1 MTQPTEMKEGP
12 TAIVT
17 GQPESKPLSVSI
29 PDTLTRT
36 TNKTKAADVI
46 TSITGNVSIRPYIDG
61 TRENMG
67 LEKYNLAV
75 YPGTYQEEQLA
86 AIERNGVIRYI
97 TGLDE
102 FAPEVQKLDPAKKEA
117 VIRNIRY
124 VVSEL
129 EKQLATNE
137 IKVDDENF
145 WSKVTLLKPNNIE
158 FWQKITLRCGNDAMF
173 LQPKTDP
180 YDLIKMM
187 AIEAGGFDL
196 VAKSY
201 EDAQTKAK
209 PPKFYLDKEVFT
221 VATRTEYKKIRN
233 KAISLLDALYGKNP
247 KKLSYIAKVLDINS
261 TQYKNSTPQD
271 VVYENLDTYIQGD
284 GVEKNKTRAAEN
296 FIKATELD
304 METLKLKAL
313 VKDASFYKF
322 IVTKPDGMIYH
333 SAKSAMMGRNVS
345 DLVEFL
351 KNPLHE
357 DVLQALLG
365 EVEKYWNQ

>member
-1 MTQPTEMKEGP
+1 MQPTEMKEGP
-12 TAIVT
+12 TANVK

-29 PDTLTRT
+29 PDTLSM
-36 TNKTKAADVI
+36 KTDKKKNPDI
-46 TSITGNVSIRPYIDG
+46 ISSIRGNVVIRPYIDA

-67 LEKYNLAV
+67 LEKYNFAI
-75 YPGTYQEEQLA
+75 YPGTSQEEQIA
-86 AIERNGVIRYI
+86 AIERNGVVRYI

-102 FAPEVQKLDPAKKEA
+102 FAPEVQKLDPEKRES
-117 VIRNIRY
+117 VIHNIRY

-137 IKVDDENF
+137 IKVEDPEF
-145 WSKVTLLKPNNIE
+145 WSKVTLLKPNNHD
-158 FWQKITLRCGNDAMF
+158 FWQKITIKCSNEPLF

-201 EDAQTKAK
+201 EDAQTKSK
-209 PPKFYLDKEVFT
+209 PPKFFLDKEMYT
-221 VATRTEYKKIRN
+221 VATRTEYKKLRN
-233 KAISLLDALYGKNP
+233 RAISILDSLYGKNP
-247 KKLSYIAKVLDINS
+247 KKLLYIAKVLDINS

-271 VVYENLDTYIQGD
+271 VVYENLDTYIQGE
-284 GVEKNKTRAAEN
+284 GVENNKSRAAEA
-296 FIKATELD
+296 FIKTTELD

-322 IVTKPDGMIYH
+322 IITKADGMIYH
-333 SAKSAMMGRNVS
+333 TAKNAMMGRNVS

-357 DVLQALLG
+357 DVLSALLN